1 MTVANVAFAGLLV
14 GAAGFF
20 SFNVQR
26 LVRYLRLGT
35 ADSRTNALPTRLWNL
50 IAIGFAQS
58 KIMRD
63 PLAGPLHAGV
73 FWGFLVLTVGS
84 IEILLQGVFTGF
96 SYDEY
101 LPRSIY
107 NAYTLT
113 QEFFALLVLV
123 AVSALLWRR
132 LVVKPRRLQGDGTH
146 QGDAIFILS
155 MIAMLMV
162 TLLLM
167 FGFTSALTH
176 GEEPGM
182 HPLGRLVGVAVGG
195 GSATALFGGYAV
207 SWWLHALLLL
217 VFANYL
223 PYSKH
228 LHVLTSLINTFFS
241 NTSGPGPRGAMKAMD
256 LEAENVE
263 VFGAKDIEQLTWKN
277 LLDGFS
283 CTECGR
289 CDSVC
294 PANLTGKL
302 LSPRK
307 IVVDTRSRL
316 LEKAPWLLAA
326 SEVHGAVAVTEPD
339 ATLEWLL
346 GHSLLDHYITEDELW
361 ACTSCRACVQEC
373 PVSIDQLEIIN
384 ELRRHLV
391 LTESR
396 FPQELLPAFQGMEQ
410 KGNPWSFNPG
420 DRAAWAEGLD
430 IRTMAEM
437 QATNDVPDV
446 LFWVG
451 CMGSFDDRA
460 KKTTV
465 AFARI
470 LKAADVSFA
479 ILGQEESCHGD
490 PARRMGNE
498 YLYQVLAKQAV
509 ETLGK
514 YEVRT
519 IVTHCPH
526 CFHQIAKEFPQL
538 GAHYEVVHH
547 SEYLERLLS
556 AGRVPLEE
564 NEGERLVMAY
574 HDSCYLGRYNDIY
587 DAPRDP
593 ARRAQ
598 AHEGPRALLRRRWR
612 AHVDGGE
619 DREADQCRADGRAAG
634 HRCAVDRRG
643 LPVLHDDDQRW
654 REGPGTRRAGARHR
668 RGGGGPAGASRA
680 GTLIREAAG
689 RSCAAAVPTD
699 SRRTSRC
706 ASGWHRHRCPSPART
721 SARARRSGCRS
732 TRRQRQPAW
741 C

>member
-1 MTVANVAFAGLLV
+1 MTAANFVFAALLV
-14 GAAGFF
+14 GAVGFF

-26 LVRYLRLGT
+26 LVSYLRLGG
-35 ADSRTNALPTRLWNL
+35 ADQRLNEVPRRLWNL
-50 IAIGFAQS
+50 LSIGFAQS
-58 KIMRD
+58 KILRD

-73 FWGFLVLTVGS
+73 FWGFLVLTIGS
-84 IEILLQGVFTGF
+84 IEILAQGLVNGF

-101 LPRSIY
+101 LPRAVY
-107 NAYTLT
+107 RAYTLS
-113 QEFFALLVLV
+113 QELFALLVLG

-132 LVVKPRRLQGDGTH
+132 LVTKPARLQGPGTH
-146 QGDAIFILS
+146 QAEAIFILS
-155 MIAMLMV
+155 MIAALML

-167 FGFTSALTH
+167 FGLTSVLTF
-176 GEEPGM
+176 GEEPGL
-182 HPLGRLVGVAVGG
+182 HPVGHLLGVGMKGLSPGVAYGG
-195 GSATALFGGYAV
+195 FAA
-207 SWWLHALLLL
+207 SWWAHALLLL

-228 LHVLTSLINTFFS
+228 LHVLTSLINTFLS
-241 NTSGPGPRGAMKAMD
+241 NTSGPGRKGAMKPMD

-277 LLDGFS
+277 LLDGYS

-289 CDSVC
+289 CTAAC
-294 PANLTGKL
+294 PANITGKL

-307 IVVDTRSRL
+307 IVVDTRARL
-316 LEKAPWLLAA
+316 LEKAPFLVAA
-326 SEVHGAVAVTEPD
+326 ADAPADAHVHASGNGGHDGHGAAGVDEADAAIAV
-339 ATLEWLL
+339 LL
-346 GHSLLDHYITEDELW
+346 GKSLLDHYITEEELW

-384 ELRRHLV
+384 ELRRNLV

-396 FPQELLPAFQGMEQ
+396 FPEELLPAFEGMEQ

-437 QATNDVPDV
+437 HASNDTPDV

-465 AFARI
+465 AFARV
-470 LKAADVSFA
+470 LKAANVSVA

-498 YLYQVLAKQAV
+498 YLYQVLAKQAI

-514 YEVRT
+514 YEIKT

-526 CFHQIAKEFPQL
+526 CFHQIAKEFPQW

-547 SEYLERLLS
+547 SEYLERLLA
-556 AGRVPLEE
+556 AGRVPLEDG
-564 NEGERLVMAY
+564 EGGRLVVAY
-574 HDSCYLGRYNDIY
+574 HDSCYLGRYNDVY
-587 DAPRDP
+587 DAPRETLKRALPVVQLVEP
-593 ARRAQ
+593 ARTKDRGLCCGAGGGRMWMEEKTGKRIN
-598 AHEGPRALLRRRWR
+598 AERTEELL
-612 AHVDGGE
+612 ATGAETIAVACPFCMTMITDGVT
-619 DREADQCRADGRAAG
+619 AAG
-634 HRCAVDRRG
+634 KTV
-643 LPVLHDDDQRW
+643 PVLDIA
-654 REGPGTRRAGARHR
+654 EVV
-668 RGGGGPAGASRA
+668 ASRLA
-680 GTLIREAAG
+680 SRPAAG
-689 RSCAAAVPTD
+689 R
-699 SRRTSRC
+699 
-706 ASGWHRHRCPSPART
+706 
-721 SARARRSGCRS
+721 
-732 TRRQRQPAW
+732 
-741 C
+741 

>member
-1 MTVANVAFAGLLV
+1 MEQLTAGNLVFAALLL
-14 GAAGFF
+14 GAAGLF
-20 SFNVQR
+20 SVSVQR
-26 LVRYLRLGT
+26 LVRYLRLGQQ
-35 ADSRTNALPTRLWNL
+35 AQRLDEIPTRVKNL
-50 IAIGFAQS
+50 LVIGFAQG
-58 KIMRD
+58 KILRD

-84 IEILLQGVFTGF
+84 IEILIQGVWNGF
-96 SYDEY
+96 SYDAF
-101 LPRSIY
+101 LPSALYR
-107 NAYTLT
+107 AYTLS
-113 QEFFALLVLV
+113 QELFALLVLS

-132 LVVKPRRLQGDGTH
+132 LVTRPARLQGPGTH
-146 QGDAIFILS
+146 QAEAVFILS
-155 MIAMLMV
+155 MIAALML

-167 FGFTSALTH
+167 FGFASARQH
-176 GEEPGM
+176 GMEPGL
-182 HPLGRLVGVAVGG
+182 HPVGG
-195 GSATALFGGYAV
+195 LIGLAFGGLSEGAQFAGFAIN
-207 SWWLHALLLL
+207 WWIHALLLL

-228 LHVLTSLINTFFS
+228 LHVLTSLLNTFLS
-241 NTSGPGPRGAMKAMD
+241 NTSGPGPKGAMKPMD

-263 VFGAKDIEQLTWKN
+263 VFGARDIEQLTWKN
-277 LLDGFS
+277 LLDGYS

-289 CDSVC
+289 CTAVC

-307 IVVDTRSRL
+307 IVVDTRARL
-316 LEKAPWLLAA
+316 MEKAPVLVRRADRLATGA
-326 SEVHGAVAVTEPD
+326 THAAVEVEAGDAHGGSAHGATVVVEAADPAED
-339 ATLEWLL
+339 AIL
-346 GHSLLDHYITEDELW
+346 GKSLLDYITEEELW

-384 ELRRHLV
+384 EMRRNLV

-396 FPQELLPAFQGMEQ
+396 FPEELLPAFEGMEQ

-437 QATNDVPDV
+437 HESHDVPDV

-465 AFARI
+465 AFARV
-470 LKAADVSFA
+470 LKAANVSVA

-514 YEVRT
+514 YEIKT

-526 CFHQIAKEFPQL
+526 CFHQIAKEFPQW
-538 GAHYEVVHH
+538 GGHYEVVHH
-547 SEYLERLLS
+547 SEYLERLL
-556 AGRVPLEE
+556 AEGRVPLAEGD
-564 NEGERLVMAY
+564 GERLVIAY

-587 DAPRDP
+587 DAPRE
-593 ARRAQ
+593 ALK
-598 AHEGPRALLRRRWR
+598 RALPIMQL
-612 AHVDGGE
+612 VE
-619 DREADQCRADGRAAG
+619 
-634 HRCAVDRRG
+634 
-643 LPVLHDDDQRW
+643 
-654 REGPGTRRAGARHR
+654 
-668 RGGGGPAGASRA
+668 
-680 GTLIREAAG
+680 
-689 RSCAAAVPTD
+689 
-699 SRRTSRC
+699 
-706 ASGWHRHRCPSPART
+706 PART
-721 SARARRSGCRS
+721 KDRGLCCGAGGGRMWMEEKVGKRINAERTEELLATGAETIAVACPFCMTMISDGVTAQGRDVPVLDIAEVVASRLAAS
-732 TRRQRQPAW
+732 PAPSR
-741 C
+741 